1 MSELISFKKEVI
13 ELLKEA
19 DRKDIDLSCILS
31 IREKLSVVDED
42 VTAKEVFDKLIK
54 MFPEKKVYK
63 QRKRLSESEYAS
75 HL

>member
-1 MSELISFKKEVI
+1 MSDLIVFKKEVI

-19 DRKDIDLSCILS
+19 DRKDIDLSCILKV
-31 IREKLSVVDED
+31 REKLSVVDED
-42 VTAKEVFDKLIK
+42 VTAKEVFDKLLK
-54 MFPEKKVYK
+54 MFPEKKVHK

>member
-1 MSELISFKKEVI
+1 MSELISFKKEVVD
-13 ELLKEA
+13 LLKDA

-31 IREKLSVVDED
+31 VREKLSVVDED

-54 MFPEKKVYK
+54 MFPEKKVHK
-63 QRKRLSESEYAS
+63 QRKRASESEYAS

>member
-19 DRKDIDLSCILS
+19 DRKDIDLSCILKV
-31 IREKLSVVDED
+31 REKLSVVDED

-54 MFPEKKVYK
+54 MFPEKKVHK

>member
-1 MSELISFKKEVI
+1 MSELISFKKEVVD
-13 ELLKEA
+13 LLKEA

-31 IREKLSVVDED
+31 VREKLSVVDED

-54 MFPEKKVYK
+54 MFPEKKVHK
-63 QRKRLSESEYAS
+63 QRKRASESEYAS

>member
-1 MSELISFKKEVI
+1 MSELISFKKVVVD
-13 ELLKEA
+13 LLKDA

-31 IREKLSVVDED
+31 VREKLSVVDED

-54 MFPEKKVYK
+54 MFPEKKVHK
-63 QRKRLSESEYAS
+63 QRKRASESEYAS

>member
-19 DRKDIDLSCILS
+19 DRKEIDLSCILS

-63 QRKRLSESEYAS
+63 PRKRLSESEYAS

>member
-63 QRKRLSESEYAS
+63 PRKRLSESEYAS

>member
-1 MSELISFKKEVI
+1 MSDLIVFKKEVI

-19 DRKDIDLSCILS
+19 DRKDIDLSCILKV
-31 IREKLSVVDED
+31 REKLSVVDED
-42 VTAKEVFDKLIK
+42 VSAKEVFDKLLK
-54 MFPEKKVYK
+54 MFPEKKVHK

>member
-1 MSELISFKKEVI
+1 MSDLIVFKKEVT

-19 DRKDIDLSCILS
+19 DRKDIDLSSILEV
-31 IREKLSVVDED
+31 REKLIVVDED

-54 MFPEKKVYK
+54 MFPEKKVFVP
-63 QRKRLSESEYAS
+63 RKRLSESEYAS